1 MPIPLMI
8 CCGVLLGLMFARA
21 AHGMLAR
28 TNAAPFA
35 TPAFALVGAFGL
47 LDFAPVSGLSVAM
60 SPDWTLAYLV
70 DSQRA
75 PAMAETLCVIVA
87 ALTVPLG
94 FMWGAELS
102 ARRRLNVLARRI
114 AILSCGSVALC
125 AMLWKRLTV
134 QATYAQFHGDFGIR
148 PIAGTELGYAVLWM
162 LLLLGLASV
171 WTLISLVRLGQRMTN
186 D

>member
-1 MPIPLMI
+1 MI
-8 CCGVLLGLMFARA
+8 CCGVLLGLAFARA
-21 AHGMLAR
+21 AHRVLAR
-28 TNAAPFA
+28 TNSAPYA
-35 TPAFALVGAFGL
+35 SPAFAVVGAFGL
-47 LDFAPVSGLSVAM
+47 LVFAPVSGFSVAV
-60 SPDWTLAYLV
+60 SPDWTLAYLI

-94 FMWGAELS
+94 FLWGATLS
-102 ARRRLNVLARRI
+102 VRRRLNSLARRI

-125 AMLWKRLTV
+125 AALWKRMSV
-134 QATYAQFHGDFGIR
+134 QATYAQFHGDFGVR

-162 LLLLGLASV
+162 LILMGLATT
-171 WTLISLVRLGQRMTN
+171 WTLVSLVKLGRKLTN